1 MNSKKKLSRKIS
13 SLVLVAAIAVSI
25 VGCGKS
31 VSTSEDAANVT
42 VVKVGTGNGMP
53 PFCSLDTNGNVVGYD
68 VDVLKELDKRL
79 AEYEFDIQ
87 SMDFTTLL
95 VSLDSGALDVVSHQ
109 LVKSDVRKTKYLF
122 PDQYYCLSPLSLA
135 VKKDSG
141 IKTLSDLKGKSINES
156 PSSYEY
162 SLLTSYSQK
171 NLGNSLKINA
181 VSDLSSADNF
191 KQVANGQVDV
201 ALTYQST
208 YKKIQDDLKLDNIT
222 LTDTVLVEDTYIM
235 LAKGQE
241 KLTAAINQAL
251 KDMLSDGTL
260 ATIAKKDLNEDVFA
274 NYTKLIQTTN

>member
-1 MNSKKKLSRKIS
+1 MKFKKKLWKKIS
-13 SLVLVAAIAVSI
+13 CMILVGVISI
-25 VGCGKS
+25 SVIGCGKGA
-31 VSTSEDAANVT
+31 STSADASNLT
-42 VVKVGTGNGMP
+42 VVKVGTGNSMP
-53 PFCSLDTNGNVVGYD
+53 PFCSLDDNGNVVGYD
-68 VDVLKELDKRL
+68 VDVLKEIDKRL
-79 AEYEFDIQ
+79 TDYQFDIQ

-109 LVKSDVRKTKYLF
+109 LVKSDARKQKYLF

-141 IKTLSDLKGKSINES
+141 IKTLNDLKGKSINES

-208 YKKIQDDLKLDNIT
+208 YKKVQDDLNLDNIT

-241 KLTAAINQAL
+241 KLTTAIN
-251 KDMLSDGTL
+251 
-260 ATIAKKDLNEDVFA
+260 
-274 NYTKLIQTTN
+274 

>member
-1 MNSKKKLSRKIS
+1 MKIKKKLWKKIS
-13 SLVLVAAIAVSI
+13 CMILVGAISI
-25 VGCGKS
+25 SVVGCGKS
-31 VSTSEDAANVT
+31 ASTSADASSAT
-42 VVKVGTGNGMP
+42 VVKVGTGNSMP
-53 PFCSLDTNGNVVGYD
+53 PFCSLDANGNVVGYD
-68 VDVLKELDKRL
+68 VDVLKELDNRL
-79 AEYEFDIQ
+79 PDYQFDIQ
-87 SMDFTTLL
+87 SMDFSTLL

-109 LVKSDVRKTKYLF
+109 LVKSDARKQKYLF

-171 NLGNSLKINA
+171 TLGNSLKINA

-191 KQVANGQVDV
+191 KQVANGQVDA

-251 KDMLSDGTL
+251 KDMLNDGTL
-260 ATIAKKDLNEDVFA
+260 AKIAKNDLSEDVFA
-274 NYTKLIQTTN
+274 NYTNLIQTTN